1 MNVVPQH
8 LSKHARAIM
17 ATAMTAGVFSLIPF
31 AVQGQGITYTLAP
44 AVSSLQ
50 WDKDFGL
57 KNHSLYGGQA
67 SIDFERLISLQ
78 GFYFT
83 NDKVNSAVNKIGLT
97 GNLANQLKDQRLQV
111 RSMGANVLWK
121 FWSGGVAPFI
131 KTGGGV
137 LELRPDSGKLTKQIM
152 LNAGAGLRFGAN
164 APIFLDIFAD
174 DMMIRA
180 DRYAIFNPGNTVLP
194 VDPDAK
200 TLRHNLS
207 FGAAVGIPLGLN
219 TNDRERNASQSVQ
232 WGLSGASL
240 TLEPFAGRLTFDKKQ
255 PSATGTTARATALRD
270 QELAGLR
277 AGIDLGRYVGVRAFY
292 WRGTDKD
299 FKRVESL
306 QSWGGEM
313 QFRLNSSPGLTPY
326 LLAGAAKLDF
336 KQDDSTARAQRSED
350 KVSLILG
357 GGVSLPLG
365 ERFAL
370 NAAARDYMYGQGN
383 GADSVSSPSDLRHN
397 WMYTVGL
404 RVSIAGKSGSRAAER
419 SIERQR
425 SMGAQMRADS
435 IERAANRVGARTED
449 HAAMMDGRMMRDS
462 MMMVNGRLVRVDT
475 TTMNRMRMASVGMD
489 SMMRSTA
496 RVIMLPVPDVGEL
509 YVRYGTPQASATTQ
523 PQIPVSP
530 ADSAARRAAEMSGAP
545 MTDAERTAAM
555 NRRIDSLVAVR
566 VQERTANMMVPSPA
580 TVAPTTVVQMPA
592 TQTVIVDTTKRNYS
606 WKGDGSRGGLLMY
619 TGFTVNDG
627 AQILIGGRFDLG
639 PIGGANSRFHF
650 APEIAFGAGSGGR
663 STMLVGNAQY
673 MFGKR
678 KLGATRTIQPHVYAG
693 VGVLN
698 FSDRVGSRDGLEGI
712 INVGYGVSIPLMK
725 NPGTTRAAPVITVEH
740 QGVDFFQ
747 LNRLLV
753 GLSWRM

>member
-1 MNVVPQH
+1 
-8 LSKHARAIM
+8 
-17 ATAMTAGVFSLIPF
+17 
-31 AVQGQGITYTLAP
+31 
-44 AVSSLQ
+44 
-50 WDKDFGL
+50 
-57 KNHSLYGGQA
+57 
-67 SIDFERLISLQ
+67 
-78 GFYFT
+78 
-83 NDKVNSAVNKIGLT
+83 
-97 GNLANQLKDQRLQV
+97 
-111 RSMGANVLWK
+111 
-121 FWSGGVAPFI
+121 
-131 KTGGGV
+131 
-137 LELRPDSGKLTKQIM
+137 
-152 LNAGAGLRFGAN
+152 
-164 APIFLDIFAD
+164 
-174 DMMIRA
+174 MMIRA

-207 FGAAVGIPLGLN
+207 IGAAIGIPLGLN

-255 PSATGTTARATALRD
+255 SSATGTTAGTTVLRD

-299 FKRVESL
+299 FKRAESL
-306 QSWGGEM
+306 RSWGGEM
-313 QFRLNSSPGLTPY
+313 QFRLNSSPGLTPF

-370 NAAARDYMYGQGN
+370 NAAARDYMYGRGN

-419 SIERQR
+419 SVERQR

-435 IERAANRVGARTED
+435 IEWAANR
-449 HAAMMDGRMMRDS
+449 AAMMDGRMMRDS
-462 MMMVNGRLVRVDT
+462 MMIINGRLTRVDT
-475 TTMNRMRMASVGMD
+475 TAMNRMRMASMGSD
-489 SMMRSTA
+489 STMRATA

-509 YVRYGTPQASATTQ
+509 YVRYGSPQAFATTQ
-523 PQIPVSP
+523 PQIPGSP
-530 ADSAARRAAEMSGAP
+530 ADSAARRAAEISGAP
-545 MTDAERTAAM
+545 MTDAERTAAI

-566 VQERTANMMVPSPA
+566 VQERTANMMVLSPA

-592 TQTVIVDTTKRNYS
+592 TQTVIVDTTKRTYS

-619 TGFTVNDG
+619 SGFTANDG

-663 STMLVGNAQY
+663 STMLLGNAQ
-673 MFGKR
+673 
-678 KLGATRTIQPHVYAG
+678 
-693 VGVLN
+693 
-698 FSDRVGSRDGLEGI
+698 
-712 INVGYGVSIPLMK
+712 
-725 NPGTTRAAPVITVEH
+725 
-740 QGVDFFQ
+740 
-747 LNRLLV
+747 
-753 GLSWRM
+753 